1 MTTQASLHEQI
12 AEFVRNVVTAMGVT
26 VTVTSE
32 VNADGIRVDISGEE
46 GELLVRR
53 KGEALDALQH
63 LVNSIWRDQSGRDG
77 RIVVDCLDFRKG
89 KDAELRQMARFMIEK
104 AKMTRSAAG
113 DGAAQF
119 VLAAPRAPRSL
130 AGSGCRVREPGRRPR
145 EDDHHLAALT
155 AQGRMVPVRDTLI
168 VALATPPGRGALAL
182 VRLSGAGAI
191 ELVAGT
197 RGAARVSSPGRD
209 ARAVAAA

>member
-12 AEFVRNVVTAMGVT
+12 AEFVRSVVTALGVN

-32 VNADGIRVDISGEE
+32 VSSDGIRVDIRGEE

-63 LVNSIWRDQSGRDG
+63 LVTSIWRDQSGRDG

-104 AKMTRSAAG
+104 AKTTRMPQEMGPLNSYSRRLVHLEVSLDPDVASESQG
-113 DGAAQF
+113 DGL
-119 VLAAPRAPRSL
+119 VKTVIISPR
-130 AGSGCRVREPGRRPR
+130 
-145 EDDHHLAALT
+145 
-155 AQGRMVPVRDTLI
+155 
-168 VALATPPGRGALAL
+168 
-182 VRLSGAGAI
+182 
-191 ELVAGT
+191 
-197 RGAARVSSPGRD
+197 
-209 ARAVAAA
+209 

>member
-32 VNADGIRVDISGEE
+32 VNADGIRVDVSGEE

-104 AKMTRSAAG
+104 AKMTRVPQEMGPLNSYSRRLVHLEVSLDPDVASESQG
-113 DGAAQF
+113 DGL
-119 VLAAPRAPRSL
+119 VKTVIISPR
-130 AGSGCRVREPGRRPR
+130 
-145 EDDHHLAALT
+145 
-155 AQGRMVPVRDTLI
+155 
-168 VALATPPGRGALAL
+168 
-182 VRLSGAGAI
+182 
-191 ELVAGT
+191 
-197 RGAARVSSPGRD
+197 
-209 ARAVAAA
+209 